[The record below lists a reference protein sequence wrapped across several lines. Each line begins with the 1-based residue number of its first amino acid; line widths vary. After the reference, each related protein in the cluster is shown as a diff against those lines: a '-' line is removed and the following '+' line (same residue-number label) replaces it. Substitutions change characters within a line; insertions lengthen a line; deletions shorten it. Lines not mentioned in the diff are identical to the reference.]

1 MNERESLIGRVVIAV
16 WLVVMWMLLWGDF
29 NLANLVSGIGIAV
42 ALVVVFPP
50 SRSNDDP
57 IVVRPVAAISFLVW
71 FVWALIVTNVAVAKE
86 VLLPSSRSDI
96 RPAVVAVE
104 LRTRSGRLATIVAN
118 AITLTPGTMTIEVDD
133 PSERDEDG
141 HVVLYVHVL
150 GLGDAQSI
158 RDDGLDFERLA
169 VKAFGSSADRRRWA
183 EAEAAASQAEA
194 APAADPATTEEPG

>member
-1 MNERESLIGRVVIAV
+1 MNERESLFGRVVIAV

-57 IVVRPVAAISFLVW
+57 IVVRPVAAISFLIW
-71 FVWALIVTNVAVAKE
+71 FIWALIVTNVAVAKE

-118 AITLTPGTMTIEVDD
+118 AITLTPGTLTIDARGR
-133 PSERDEDG
+133 PA
-141 HVVLYVHVL
+141 VLFVHVL
-150 GLGDAQSI
+150 S
-158 RDDGLDFERLA
+158 FESVEATRAEVADLERRVVA
-169 VKAFGSSADRRRWA
+169 AFGTAA
-183 EAEAAASQAEA
+183 ELALVS
-194 APAADPATTEEPG
+194 EPGTEAGSSHP